1 MGKGP
6 RYSVTLKRRR
16 QNKTDYRKRKTMI
29 VSKKSRFTVRGS
41 LKNMTAQVIDAFLIG
56 DRTLATAHSRELAA
70 YGWKAPCGNI
80 PAAYLT
86 GLLLGF
92 KAQTLNIQNAI
103 PDIGLRRASRGSR
116 VFAVIK
122 GARDSGLTI
131 PCGDVMPD
139 ESRIQGEHISS
150 HAKQLAEAEPERYQ
164 RHFSKYLSKNL
175 NPEQLP
181 KHLNEVKSNIVKAFK
196 QEG

>member
-6 RYSVTLKRRR
+6 RYRVTLKRRR
-16 QNKTDYRKRKTMI
+16 QNKTDYRKRKTM
-29 VSKKSRFTVRGS
+29 VTSKTSRFTVRGS
-41 LKNMTAQVIDAFLIG
+41 LKNMTAQVVDAFSAG
-56 DRTLATAHSRELAA
+56 DRTLTTAHSRELAA

-92 KAQTLNIQNAI
+92 KAQTLKIHKAT
-103 PDIGLRRASRGSR
+103 PDIGLRRPSRGSR

-122 GARDSGLTI
+122 GARDSGLAV

-139 ESRIQGEHISS
+139 ESRIRGEHISS
-150 HAKQLAEAEPERYQ
+150 YARQLAEDDSEVYQ
-164 RHFSKYLSKNL
+164 QRFSKYLSKNL
-175 NPEQLP
+175 TPEQLP
-181 KHLNEVKSNIVKAFK
+181 THLNEVKANIIQAFK
-196 QEG
+196 QDG

>member
-1 MGKGP
+1 M
-6 RYSVTLKRRR
+6 VT
-16 QNKTDYRKRKTMI
+16 
-29 VSKKSRFTVRGS
+29 SKNTRFTVRGS
-41 LKNMTAQVIDAFLIG
+41 LKNMTAQVVDAFSTG
-56 DRTLATAHSRELAA
+56 DRTLANAHSRELAA

-92 KAQTLNIQNAI
+92 KAQTLNINKAI
-103 PDIGLRRASRGSR
+103 PDIGLRRPSRGSR

-139 ESRIQGEHISS
+139 ESRIQGEHISA
-150 HAKQLAEAEPERYQ
+150 HARQLAEVESERNQ
-164 RHFSKYLSKNL
+164 HRFSKYLSKNL
-175 NPEQLP
+175 TPEQLP
-181 KHLNEVKSNIVKAFK
+181 THLNEVKANIIKAFK
-196 QEG
+196 QDG

>member
-1 MGKGP
+1 M
-6 RYSVTLKRRR
+6 TLKRRR

-29 VSKKSRFTVRGS
+29 TSKNSRFAVRGS

-56 DRTLATAHSRELAA
+56 DRTLTTAHSRELAA

-92 KAQTLNIQNAI
+92 KAQTLNIHKAI
-103 PDIGLRRASRGSR
+103 PDIGLRRPSRGSR

-122 GARDSGLTI
+122 GARDSGFAV
-131 PCGDVMPD
+131 PCGDIMPD
-139 ESRIQGEHISS
+139 ESRILGEHISS
-150 HAKQLAEAEPERYQ
+150 YARQLAEAEPERYQ
-164 RHFSKYLSKNL
+164 QRFSDYLSKNL

-181 KHLNEVKSNIVKAFK
+181 AHLNEVKSNIVQAFK
-196 QEG
+196 QDG

>member
-1 MGKGP
+1 
-6 RYSVTLKRRR
+6 
-16 QNKTDYRKRKTMI
+16 MI
-29 VSKKSRFTVRGS
+29 TSKNSRFTIRGS
-41 LKNMTAQVIDAFLIG
+41 LKNMTAQVIDAFFIG
-56 DRTLATAHSRELAA
+56 DQTLTTAHSRELAA

-92 KAQTLNIQNAI
+92 KAQTLNIHKAI
-103 PDIGLRRASRGSR
+103 PDIGLRRPSRGSR

-122 GARDSGLTI
+122 GARDSGLAI

-139 ESRIQGEHISS
+139 ESRIRGEHISS
-150 HAKQLAEAEPERYQ
+150 HARQLAEAEPERYQ
-164 RHFSKYLSKNL
+164 RRFSKYLSKNL

-181 KHLNEVKSNIVKAFK
+181 THLNEVKSKIVQAFK
-196 QEG
+196 QDG